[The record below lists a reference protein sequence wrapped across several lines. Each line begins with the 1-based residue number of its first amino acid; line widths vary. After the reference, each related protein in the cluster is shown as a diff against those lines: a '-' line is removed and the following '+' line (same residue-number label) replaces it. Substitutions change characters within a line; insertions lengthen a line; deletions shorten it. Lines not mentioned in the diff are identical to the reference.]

1 MSAEPSPQSPWQAA
15 TITRIE
21 KRTPRVTSFWFQP
34 SRPFTH

>member
-21 KRTPRVTSFWFQP
+21 KRTLHRWGMQ
-34 SRPFTH
+34 H